1 MSESS
6 GRRRGCRVLV
16 VGSVPSVVPV
26 FAVARFAR
34 LSRSFLWLSC
44 VEYPFAF
51 EAVAAVF
58 LVCKKRTIAK
68 KVFRRDPTT
77 TQQQLLLLPSCKY
90 NFLCQ
95 STFAFPIR
103 FWHKLRRHRQLVN
116 DKPLLC
122 VTRKH
127 RNRSSR
133 LKFKTLKPKTVC
145 LALAGVRVSNMRP

>member
-68 KVFRRDPTT
+68 KVFRQDPS
-77 TQQQLLLLPSCKY
+77 TQQLLLLLLLPSCKY

-145 LALAGVRVSNMRP
+145 LTLAGV

>member
-1 MSESS
+1 MDKIKMEESTYMSESS

-16 VGSVPSVVPV
+16 VGSVPPVVPV

-68 KVFRRDPTT
+68 KVFRQDPS
-77 TQQQLLLLPSCKY
+77 TQQQLLLPSCKY

-95 STFAFPIR
+95 STFPFPIR
-103 FWHKLRRHRQLVN
+103 FWL
-116 DKPLLC
+116 
-122 VTRKH
+122 
-127 RNRSSR
+127 
-133 LKFKTLKPKTVC
+133 
-145 LALAGVRVSNMRP
+145 